1 MSASRARRS
10 CTRKPVTTLMIP
22 SAVSMPNP
30 ATRKCQA
37 GPKGFMYA
45 GSAAGSVRVSR
56 RRATMTTGRLAS
68 SSRVVEAWAS
78 LGPSVCVPRTVS
90 PTAMSASR
98 ARRSCV
104 SVGFVLRGA
113 APAVV
118 R

>member
-56 RRATMTTGRLAS
+56 RRATMTTGRPAS

-78 LGPSVCVPRTVS
+78 PGPSVCVPRTVS
-90 PTAMSASR
+90 PTA
-98 ARRSCV
+98 V